1 MKKNIKLLTKYHKSV
16 NLCYKEITKKEQIE
30 LLKRMK
36 KGDKNAEKEFII
48 SFLVFILY
56 LVKFTGNVDEYM
68 DSVQEGNLMLCE
80 LVKNRKI
87 KIDGNFIS
95 YIRTSIEGRIKNR
108 EKTRKSLIH
117 IPPVTYSTITKYY
130 KVKEELA
137 LKLGKNPTYEQIIEK
152 HSPKILNVNKTI
164 ASYKRYDR
172 MYSTFFVKSIHDKID
187 SKDGEK
193 REIKDIII
201 DKRPLQSE
209 IVNKKLNN
217 KYLKSKIQEV
227 FEKLSNDQIVVIKLY
242 YGLDDNVKKTDKA
255 IAKMLNIECV
265 DTIKTRRQKA
275 LSILRKEMTN
285 KINLYD
291 FISD

>member
-1 MKKNIKLLTKYHKSV
+1 MKAYITSLTEYHKSV
-16 NLCYKEITKKEQIE
+16 DLYYKKITKKEQKE
-30 LLKRMK
+30 LLIKME

-80 LVKNRKI
+80 LVKNKKI
-87 KIDGNFIS
+87 KIDDNFIS

-117 IPPVTYSTITKYY
+117 IPPVTYSTIIKYY
-130 KVKEELA
+130 KIKEELA

-172 MYSTFFVKSIHDKID
+172 IYSSFFVKSIHDKID
-187 SKDGEK
+187 NEDSGK
-193 REIKDIII
+193 REIKDIIV

-209 IVNKKLNN
+209 IANKKITS
-217 KYLKSKIQEV
+217 KYLKSKIQEA
-227 FEKLSNDQIVVIKLY
+227 FKKLSNDQIVAIKLY

-265 DTIKTRRQKA
+265 ATIRKRREKA
-275 LSILRKEMTN
+275 LFILRKEMTN